1 MTLPGENCSGLH
13 VDAVGDPAGQPVQ
26 MYLVGEPEQ
35 VAVSVIIELTIGAV
49 ALLFSVQL
57 GGAGGCQVTDVDAEG
72 LAPTALVA
80 TTEYVAGPAVA
91 DVAEHVDP
99 APAQFVHAYD
109 VGLPLHEATSVTLVP
124 VVGVALLALT
134 EHAGAVGVGGGV
146 VPPPSQSMSMP
157 ARGPWPAAFV
167 PATA

>member
-1 MTLPGENCSGLH
+1 MPGLAWFVEH
-13 VDAVGDPAGQPVQ
+13 VDDVT
-26 MYLVGEPEQ
+26 EQ

-80 TTEYVAGPAVA
+80 MTEYVARPAVA
-91 DVAEHVDP
+91 ELAEHVELVL
-99 APAQFVHAYD
+99 AQFVHAYD
-109 VGLPLHEATSVTLVP
+109 VGLPLHEATRVTLVP

-134 EHAGAVGVGGGV
+134 EHEGAVGVGGGV
-146 VPPPSQSMSMP
+146 VPPPPQSMSMP
-157 ARGPWPAAFV
+157 ARGPWPAELV